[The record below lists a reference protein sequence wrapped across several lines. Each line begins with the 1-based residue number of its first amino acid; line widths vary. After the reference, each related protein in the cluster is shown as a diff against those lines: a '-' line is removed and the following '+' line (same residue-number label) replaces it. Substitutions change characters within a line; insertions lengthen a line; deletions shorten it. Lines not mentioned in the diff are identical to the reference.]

1 MRFAALQ
8 QAIFNRLNNS
18 AVTSLLSSAYPGP
31 AIFTD
36 VPQPVDGGDISL
48 FPYITYGVSTVAPF
62 DTDDQP
68 GGSAVVQVDVW
79 FRGTSDLAM
88 NAIGDAV
95 DLRLRRQPL
104 SIAGTTH
111 ITTELVS
118 ATKTDDPDGMT
129 KRIMLLFRVL
139 YLD

>member
-8 QAIFNRLNNS
+8 QAIFTRLNNT
-18 AVTSLLSSAYPGP
+18 AVTNLLSSAYGQP

-36 VPQPVDGGDISL
+36 VPQPNDGGDIGM
-48 FPYITYGVSTVAPF
+48 FPYVTYSVSTVTPF
-62 DTDDQP
+62 DTDDEP

-79 FRGTSDLAM
+79 FRGPSDIAM
-88 NAIGDAV
+88 NAIADAV

-111 ITTELVS
+111 ITTELIS
-118 ATKTDDPDGMT
+118 RTQTDDPDGMT
-129 KRIMLLFRVL
+129 KRVLFLFRVL
-139 YLD
+139 YLG

>member
-8 QAIFNRLNNS
+8 QAVYARLNNA
-18 AVTSLLSSAYPGP
+18 AVTSLLSQAYGQS

-36 VPQPVDGGDISL
+36 VPQPSDGGNIGL
-48 FPYITYGVSTVAPF
+48 FPFITYSVSTVTPF

-68 GGSAVVQVDVW
+68 GGSAVVQVDLW
-79 FRGTSDLAM
+79 YRGPSDIAM
-88 NAIGDAV
+88 NQIADAV

-111 ITTELVS
+111 ITTELIS
-118 ATKTDDPDGMT
+118 RTQTDDPDGMT
-129 KRIMLLFRVL
+129 KRIMFLFRVL
-139 YLD
+139 YLG